1 MPVAAPAI
9 AQASACMRCGRMP
22 MSCAAVASSET
33 ASMRLPT
40 AVRVRIRWSSSVIR
54 SPLTPAS
61 TREPS
66 KRMPSSTKEPPTSVS
81 GRVLKSA
88 PKVQKAA

>member
-22 MSCAAVASSET
+22 MSCAAVASSDT

-40 AVRVRIRWSSSVIR
+40 AVRV
-54 SPLTPAS
+54 
-61 TREPS
+61 
-66 KRMPSSTKEPPTSVS
+66 
-81 GRVLKSA
+81 G
-88 PKVQKAA
+88 